1 MYDEGLSSLWE
12 DISVLCASGAL
23 EGTQASVQH
32 TATLLTQAA
41 DRILEVGIK
50 ENIYIYIYV
59 CLSVCLSVSLCLAQ
73 GTI

>member
-1 MYDEGLSSLWE
+1 VYDGDMSCLWE

-41 DRILEVGIK
+41 DRILEVSIK
-50 ENIYIYIYV
+50 ENIYMCV
-59 CLSVCLSVSLCLAQ
+59 CLSVCVSVFSTRYDL
-73 GTI
+73 